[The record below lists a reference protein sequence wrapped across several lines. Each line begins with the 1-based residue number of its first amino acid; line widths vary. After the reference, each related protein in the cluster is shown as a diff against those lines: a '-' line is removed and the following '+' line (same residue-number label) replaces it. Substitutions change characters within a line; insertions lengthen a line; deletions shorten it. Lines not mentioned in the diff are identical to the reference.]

1 MIRHGELNHCI
12 FMHSVFMQSVFVQSV
27 FVHSAE
33 TTASDFKQTLRS
45 AWGTIGLCKSATE
58 RAIIQ
63 FLHGAT

>member
-1 MIRHGELNHCI
+1 MIRHSELNHCI
-12 FMHSVFMQSVFVQSV
+12 FMHSVFMHSVFVHSV

>member
-1 MIRHGELNHCI
+1 MIRHSELNHCI
-12 FMHSVFMQSVFVQSV
+12 FMHSVFMHSVFMHSV